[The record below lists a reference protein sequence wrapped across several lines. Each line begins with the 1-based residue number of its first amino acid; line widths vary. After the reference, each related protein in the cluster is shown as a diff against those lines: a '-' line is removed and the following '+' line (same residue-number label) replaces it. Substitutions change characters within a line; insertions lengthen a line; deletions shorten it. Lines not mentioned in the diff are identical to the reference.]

1 MAELISLRRW
11 AAQQGIARGVAY
23 RLFHRGQLVD
33 RDGRPVW
40 AKQYPNGSI
49 LVDPTAPPGSAGTT
63 GDPLAHVT
71 AEAIVEK
78 LRQAGYV
85 VLTLEQAK
93 GLGVTVEEPPTV

>member
-1 MAELISLRRW
+1 MEELISLRRW

-23 RLFHRGQLVD
+23 RLFHKGQLVD

-40 AKQYPNGSI
+40 ARQFPNGSI
-49 LVDPTAPPGSAGTT
+49 LVDPTAPAAPV

-78 LRQAGYV
+78 LRLAGYV
-85 VLTLEQAK
+85 VLTQEQAAS
-93 GLGVTVEEPPTV
+93 LGIEAAPVAG